1 MQYYA
6 GTITSTFDTYSLAN
20 VKEQVERTKSMMNE
34 KKLANGQATNL
45 SQCPSAFCQYLD
57 LYWKHLSQ
65 YYQNGK
71 ITREQWLQQ
80 CNQIKPQTH

>member
-1 MQYYA
+1 MPAEIGAHGGCREGRQPYRQRV
-6 GTITSTFDTYSLAN
+6 LRL
-20 VKEQVERTKSMMNE
+20 VLHERIGDHVVVPGVDE
-34 KKLANGQATNL
+34 REHR
-45 SQCPSAFCQYLD
+45 YLD

>member
-6 GTITSTFDTYSLAN
+6 GTITNTFDTYSLAN

-45 SQCPSAFCQYLD
+45 SQYLD